1 MAGFLIKTF
10 GCQFNE
16 LYSATIADA
25 LTRGGHQPSDSLG
38 EASLV
43 IINTCAV
50 REKAEEK
57 AFSFLGE
64 AAKLVG
70 ASHIVFMGCTAT
82 LDRERAVR
90 IAGRGLNVVEG
101 TAGMEQVLSL
111 VGTVVPLGEVG
122 CTVPRSL
129 FPTADIELIRGCES
143 YCTYCIVPK
152 SRGPEVV
159 VDAGEV
165 LHRAERAIGSGF
177 SELLFLGQNINRY
190 RSSLGGLVET
200 MFAVDELDGN
210 FWFWFLSSHPANFTP
225 EEVKRVMGLRHI
237 EHRLHLPLQS
247 GSDRILERMNRRYSI
262 ADYAKLA
269 EPIRENVDWTL
280 TTDIIVG
287 FPGET
292 NDDFAATVD
301 VVRGFRFD
309 GVFLAK
315 YSDRPGTPASRMQD
329 KVPPALIDERHSA
342 LLSIVQGLSEQ
353 SNQVL
358 VGRCV
363 DVLVLAVHAGGNAFG
378 RSIDGRNVWFSCSE
392 PAPGIGTFV
401 SVTIDHGSREGLYGT
416 RVC

>member
-25 LTRGGHQPSDSLG
+25 LRRGGHQPSDSLG
-38 EASLV
+38 EA
-43 IINTCAV
+43 AQ
-50 REKAEEK
+50 
-57 AFSFLGE
+57 
-64 AAKLVG
+64 LVG
-70 ASHIVFMGCTAT
+70 ASRIVFMGCTAT
-82 LDRERAVR
+82 LDRQRAVR

-101 TAGMEQVLSL
+101 TAGMKQVLSL
-111 VGTVVPLGEVG
+111 VGTIVPLGEVD
-122 CTVPRSL
+122 CTAPRSL

-165 LHRAERAIGSGF
+165 LHRAERAIESGF

-200 MFAVDELDGN
+200 MSAVDELDGN

-225 EEVKRVMGLRHI
+225 EELRRVMELRHI

-247 GSDRILERMNRRYSI
+247 GSDRILERMNRRYTI
-262 ADYAKLA
+262 ADYARLV
-269 EPIRENVDWTL
+269 EPIRENADWTL

-292 NDDFAATVD
+292 DDDFAATVD
-301 VVRGFRFD
+301 AVRGFRFD

-342 LLSIVQGLSEQ
+342 LLSIVQGLSGQ

-363 DVLVLAVHAGGNAFG
+363 DVLVLAAHAGGNAFG
-378 RSIDGRNVWFSCSE
+378 RSIDGRNVWFSYSE
-392 PAPGIGTFV
+392 PAPGVGTFV
-401 SVTIDHGSREGLYGT
+401 NVTIGHGSREGLYGT

>member
-70 ASHIVFMGCTAT
+70 ASRIVFMGCTAT
-82 LDRERAVR
+82 LDRQRAVR

-111 VGTVVPLGEVG
+111 VGSIVLLGEVD
-122 CTVPRSL
+122 CTAPRSL

-143 YCTYCIVPK
+143 YCTYCIVPR

-159 VDAGEV
+159 VDADEV

-177 SELLFLGQNINRY
+177 SELLFLGQNINSY

-200 MFAVDELDGN
+200 MSAVDELGGN

-225 EEVKRVMGLRHI
+225 EEVRRVMGLRHI
-237 EHRLHLPLQS
+237 EHRMHLPLQS
-247 GSDRILERMNRRYSI
+247 GSDRILEQMNRRYSI
-262 ADYAKLA
+262 ANYAKLA
-269 EPIRENVDWTL
+269 EPIRENADWTL

-292 NDDFAATVD
+292 DDDFAATVD
-301 VVRGFRFD
+301 AVRGFRFD

-315 YSDRPGTPASRMQD
+315 YSDRPGTSASRMQD
-329 KVPPALIDERHSA
+329 KVPPALIGERHST

-358 VGRCV
+358 AGRCV
-363 DVLVLAVHAGGNAFG
+363 DVLVLAAHAGGDVFG

-392 PAPGIGTFV
+392 PAPGVGTFV

>member
-70 ASHIVFMGCTAT
+70 ASRIVFMGCTAT
-82 LDRERAVR
+82 LDRQRAVR
-90 IAGRGLNVVEG
+90 IAGRGLNIVEG

-111 VGTVVPLGEVG
+111 VGTIVPLGEVD
-122 CTVPRSL
+122 CTAPRSL

-143 YCTYCIVPK
+143 YCTYCIVPR

-177 SELLFLGQNINRY
+177 SELLFLGQNINKY

-225 EEVKRVMGLRHI
+225 EEVKQVMGLRHI

-262 ADYAKLA
+262 ADYARLV
-269 EPIRENVDWTL
+269 EPIRENADWTL

-342 LLSIVQGLSEQ
+342 LLSIVQGFSEQ

-401 SVTIDHGSREGLYGT
+401 RVTIDHGSREGLYGT

>member
-25 LTRGGHQPSDSLG
+25 LRRGGHQPSDSLG
-38 EASLV
+38 EASIV

-70 ASHIVFMGCTAT
+70 ASRIVFMGCTAT
-82 LDRERAVR
+82 LDRQRAVR

-111 VGTVVPLGEVG
+111 VGSIVPLGEVD
-122 CTVPRSL
+122 CTAPRSL

-143 YCTYCIVPK
+143 YCTYCIVPR

-159 VDAGEV
+159 VDADEV

-177 SELLFLGQNINRY
+177 SELLFLGQNINSY

-200 MFAVDELDGN
+200 MSAVDELGGN

-225 EEVKRVMGLRHI
+225 EEVRRVMGLRHI
-237 EHRLHLPLQS
+237 EHRMHLPLQS
-247 GSDRILERMNRRYSI
+247 GSDRILEQMNRRYSI
-262 ADYAKLA
+262 ANYAKLA
-269 EPIRENVDWTL
+269 EPIRENADWTL

-292 NDDFAATVD
+292 DDDFAATVD
-301 VVRGFRFD
+301 AVRGFRFD

-315 YSDRPGTPASRMQD
+315 YSDRPGTSASRMQD
-329 KVPPALIDERHSA
+329 KVPPALIGERHST

-358 VGRCV
+358 AGRCV
-363 DVLVLAVHAGGNAFG
+363 DVLVLAAHAGGDVFG

-392 PAPGIGTFV
+392 PAPGVGTFV
-401 SVTIDHGSREGLYGT
+401 SVTIDHGSREGLYGI
-416 RVC
+416 